1 MSVFPVY
8 TSSRGSIAHQ
18 ARVSK
23 GKTLARLLKE
33 ARVRTITLLA
43 DYVAALGPELR
54 VPRRPEINPPLW
66 ELGHLAWFQDWWI
79 GRNPHRYRGLQAN
92 RDIQRLPSSFEQADA
107 FYNSSLVPHET
118 RWTLPLPNL
127 HETQVYAQD
136 ALNRTLDYL
145 QEIETMGESNARAI
159 EEANYFFRLVLFHE
173 QMHAEAA
180 VYMAQTLGIPLSK
193 HHTRELGPANAEP
206 AKPKVLT
213 VPAGRYVV
221 GWTGAGFAFDNE
233 LSPHERTVAAFEID
247 AKPVTWG
254 SYLGFLAKSGHAMP
268 HVLKNT
274 PSGWQIRCFNHWQAL
289 DLNSPVSHVSWWDA
303 MAYCIW
309 SGRRLPTETEW
320 EVAARIH
327 GDLEWGHV
335 WEWTSSAFLPYE
347 GFKAHP
353 YADYS
358 EPWFN
363 ERKVLKGASWA
374 TAPEMQHPAYR
385 NFYLP
390 DRRDLF
396 AGFRTCAQ

>member
-1 MSVFPVY
+1 MSLIPVY
-8 TSSRGSIAHQ
+8 TSSKGAIAHQ

-23 GKTLARLLKE
+23 GKHLARLLE
-33 ARVRTITLLA
+33 AARVRTITLLA

-54 VPRRPEINPPLW
+54 VPRRPELNPPLW

-92 RDIQRLPSSFEQADA
+92 RDIRRLPSSFESADL

-118 RWTLPLPNL
+118 RWSLPLPNL
-127 HETQVYAQD
+127 HDTQVYAQD
-136 ALNRTLDYL
+136 AMNRTLEYL
-145 QEIETMGESNARAI
+145 QEIETLGSTNPQAI
-159 EEANYFFRLVLFHE
+159 EEAHYFFRLVLFHE
-173 QMHAEAA
+173 QMHAEAS
-180 VYMAQTLGIPLSK
+180 VYMAQTLGVPLSK
-193 HHTRELGPANAEP
+193 HHLEPSQTITSTDDEGPL
-206 AKPKVLT
+206 K
-213 VPAGRYVV
+213 VPAGRYTV
-221 GWTGAGFAFDNE
+221 GWSGGGFAFDNE
-233 LSPHERTVAAFEID
+233 LCPHEKSMPAFEID
-247 AKPVTWG
+247 FKPVTWG
-254 SYLGFLAKSGHAMP
+254 QYLGFLTKSGHVMP
-268 HVLKNT
+268 GVVKNT
-274 PSGWQIRCFNHWQAL
+274 ATGWQIRSFKDWVP
-289 DLNSPVSHVSWWDA
+289 LNLHAPVTHVSWWDA

-309 SGRRLPTETEW
+309 SGRRLPSEAEW

-327 GDLEWGHV
+327 GDMQWGHV

-347 GFKAHP
+347 GFTAHP

-374 TAPEMQHPAYR
+374 TAAEMQHPTYR

-390 DRRDLF
+390 DRKDIF